1 MTALALRTTAP
12 AWPLSGPEG
21 STTAAIR
28 CPALQ
33 SLLED
38 LARRMVNEPARQRP
52 ARRRDR
58 LILAAMVA
66 ILTGAILA
74 GIADDMRPRRPTTP
88 PPVAA
93 RTSRRGRD
101 GE

>member
-1 MTALALRTTAP
+1 MTVLALHTDALVWPLAGPDDNTAP
-12 AWPLSGPEG
+12 
-21 STTAAIR
+21 AIR

-33 SLLED
+33 SLLAD
-38 LARRMVNEPARQRP
+38 LARQIVNEPARQRP
-52 ARRRDR
+52 PRRRDR
-58 LILAAMVA
+58 LILSAMIA

-88 PPVAA
+88 PPVAV